1 MPVRLFKDGGKSVIY
16 AQDGRKMDKE
26 KDKDYLKFGDM
37 ELSRQGILDTS
48 RDTNFTSEF
57 FNKYKGFGGPR
68 QREKIIRRRNQMING
83 VLNGSVSLEGINTFV
98 SSMPELSS
106 DGKTKRRFLSNTY
119 NTKDENTLNALAAAA
134 ALEVFKNSGYKPKE
148 AEPLEGD
155 KNNDGKV
162 DDKDKDK
169 YDTSFANYLKNKG
182 LSAEGVASAAA
193 TRDEAG
199 RYRYLSQLY
208 GDYANS
214 LAQARDSG
222 KYSPETDWGGID
234 VANRV
239 LAGLKDKA
247 AYEANR
253 DYIDL
258 NSRDADF
265 IRAIL
270 GYVSPTQ
277 KEDQKKEELTPEQKR
292 QQELTQRYN
301 EANLAYQNMQMED
314 NIEAM
319 ENARKAGED
328 YDAAWEILSAYINNP
343 ERDASTVSGY
353 TIGNSAY
360 NPLMDKATL
369 YINPSVGENAADYW
383 KGMFSSILRDFQ
395 NRGSDVSVQDWMGQ
409 KLGDNYFGNA
419 GIQDWFHNDPKNNNI
434 GSQLA
439 SIRGFRE
446 AYQDMTKDQLL
457 SFIMRQLGNYGGVGI
472 TGTFSGGPVIDTYTG
487 NDFRDTGV
495 FYGDNKGLHYTPI
508 ADAYNSG
515 VVDNAALQAWVRD
528 YMNKKYNVSQV
539 SQQKNGGKIP
549 FMQTGGIVYDNVNY
563 GNMGINPYYSAPSG
577 MVGQIDSDDIREAEA
592 NRRRWA
598 EQQQNLQAR
607 LKGKPASAGDVKT
620 ELSDEDYARIAGAAF
635 NLASAVAAIT
645 GFSPLSAGIGLA
657 GTVSNAYADFADD
670 DVSFGN
676 ALGNTA
682 LNLGLD
688 LVGLIPF
695 AGAAT
700 GTMKAV
706 RTIRSLLPVLSL
718 AGVLNNAP
726 EVVDLAKKAITDTSR
741 MTNQDWIDLANGV
754 SAIAGLT
761 SKGVTA
767 GKAHVRA
774 KRSFYE
780 RSEQGKRPFVVKA
793 KDANG
798 REVYLAASPDEYN
811 KIAKAKGKEAKQA
824 AFKEIYGEDSG
835 FELRGNP
842 SREIYSSDM
851 RYNNMRPFS
860 GPRTYSTFEYSPKS
874 GRLFRKIDGKIKQG
888 RFGKWLDGK
897 PILDPLGEQGVAA
910 TKNTVIDRPFMLK
923 RWYTSSKDALNRFG
937 RRGDQNNTSNA
948 NAGQRQDNASG
959 GQPASNASSTA
970 DTSTSG
976 VTPTATTPVAPVRP
990 SIPITPLSR
999 SQLEGSVYRTSGN
1012 APVNPATNPPSVGSS
1027 GSGTASK
1034 TSGGDG
1040 KSGSSTGTG
1049 TSKAEKKTKPNGTDT
1064 RLSRPEGMTKDRSG
1078 NTEHI
1083 YKQGDVYY
1091 IQSGN
1096 TKTLQPVTNP
1106 SDINL
1111 FMSLEKQG
1119 KLKFKKGGIVPVGR
1133 FKNGGAI
1140 YRYNGGG
1147 TTTRNTFTAGSPL
1160 DYAGFNNLWAQ
1171 TTGKNL
1177 LEALNSTDN
1186 GGLDWDTDKW
1196 INTANSLQGTY
1207 KGAVDVSGNGYD
1219 QTDIGSFGEVGKH
1232 QENYNTNWARGN
1244 KAIEDAITS
1253 KLITRRGSTG
1263 DNAKGSYKDNL
1274 HGLMDSLRTWGYAAS
1289 DADRKAFESSDIY
1302 KQIQAA
1308 AGRRGM
1314 VYKPIASLSG
1324 NGKYYYGF
1332 EKMPEPEA
1340 QDTKPVKSTPPPAT
1354 SDPTKV
1360 DTPDAPMTTE
1370 TNPANLEE
1378 EAGIGDGTGDGNG
1391 ASGRVAAMMTS
1402 LIEPIWATRV
1412 SNQATKQL
1420 MRAVRP
1426 NLVTAY
1432 STNGILENDYFA
1444 KRDASN
1450 AGARTN
1456 FTADRIASSTADGA
1470 LGAAVTMQGMS
1481 EANKLIAAGDK
1492 ASRDRF
1498 YKTRENVLEHENANK
1513 ARWTQAANINRK
1525 EMNFAN
1531 LTREQLDAQNKINRF
1546 QGIWG
1551 PWLRERRALA
1561 MQDAVRR
1568 MQADSAASAYDM
1580 QSELAGLRGDKTDE
1594 EWQKYLTSPEYAKAA
1609 SEIRSRYAKQNLNR
1623 SVYDYMTPLFAKR
1636 GAKIKSTYELNS
1648 KSLDEWSRNYFR
1660 MEMKNKDD
1668 NTKRLIAS
1676 SSGWMN
1682 YMKMLSDNVNN
1693 FNKLI
1698 KYVKPR

>member
-270 GYVSPTQ
+270 GYVSPAQ
-277 KEDQKKEELTPEQKR
+277 KEGQEKEEELTPEQKR
-292 QQELTQRYN
+292 QQELVRKYE
-301 EANLAYQNMQMED
+301 EANLGYQNMQMED
-314 NIEAM
+314 RIEAM

-395 NRGSDVSVQDWMGQ
+395 NRGSDVSVQDWMRQ

-487 NDFRDTGV
+487 NDFKNTGV
-495 FYGDNKGLHYTPI
+495 FYGDNKGLHYVPV

-515 VVDNAALQAWVRD
+515 IVDNAALQAWVRD
-528 YMNKKYNVSQV
+528 YMNKKYNVSGV
-539 SQQKNGGKIP
+539 PQQKNGGKIP

-670 DVSFGN
+670 DVSFWN
-676 ALGNTA
+676 AMGNTG

-688 LVGLIPF
+688 LIGLIPF

-726 EVVDLAKKAITDTSR
+726 EVVHLAKKAITDTSR

-754 SAIAGLT
+754 SMVAGLT

-774 KRSFYE
+774 KRTFNE
-780 RSEQGKRPFVVKA
+780 RSEQGKRPFVIKA

-874 GRLFRKIDGKIKQG
+874 GRLFRKIDDKIKQG

-948 NAGQRQDNASG
+948 NAGQRQDNASS
-959 GQPASNASSTA
+959 GQPTSNASSAA
-970 DTSTSG
+970 DTH
-976 VTPTATTPVAPVRP
+976 TATTTMSDVLKYPKKFTKNKLDNGYDVWKKGDTYHEAVRTKNGNIEMRPVTDRDMIDMLT
-990 SIPITPLSR
+990 SM
-999 SQLEGSVYRTSGN
+999 ETSG
-1012 APVNPATNPPSVGSS
+1012 
-1027 GSGTASK
+1027 
-1034 TSGGDG
+1034 
-1040 KSGSSTGTG
+1040 
-1049 TSKAEKKTKPNGTDT
+1049 E
-1064 RLSRPEGMTKDRSG
+1064 
-1078 NTEHI
+1078 
-1083 YKQGDVYY
+1083 
-1091 IQSGN
+1091 
-1096 TKTLQPVTNP
+1096 
-1106 SDINL
+1106 
-1111 FMSLEKQG
+1111 
-1119 KLKFKKGGIVPVGR
+1119 LKFKKGGIMPVGR

-1186 GGLDWDTDKW
+1186 GGLDWDTDRW

-1219 QTDIGSFGEVGKH
+1219 QTDIGSFGEVGRH

-1378 EAGIGDGTGDGNG
+1378 EAGIGGGTEGGNG

-1420 MRAVRP
+1420 KRAIRP

-1525 EMNFAN
+1525 EMNLAN

-1561 MQDAVRR
+1561 MQDAARR

-1594 EWQKYLTSPEYAKAA
+1594 EWQKYLTSPEYTKAA